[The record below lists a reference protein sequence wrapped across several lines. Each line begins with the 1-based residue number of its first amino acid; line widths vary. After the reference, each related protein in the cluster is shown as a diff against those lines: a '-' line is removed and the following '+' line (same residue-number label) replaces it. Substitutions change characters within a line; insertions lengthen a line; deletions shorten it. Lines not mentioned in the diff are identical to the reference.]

1 MDMSG
6 PVTIFLFF
14 LLLLV
19 DMFFYGFDA
28 AIDNLNEKEI
38 LHKAEE
44 EKDRRS
50 MRLSE
55 MISRPGI
62 YINTVQLVITLINIL
77 MGAFYLNIWLQ
88 TIDKGLHVI
97 NVGGMSLENVPT
109 GVLSGIAT
117 VLSFIA
123 MIYIL
128 LTFGVLIPRKMASR
142 QPEKWAYACIDPIYI
157 ITRLL
162 ASLTGL
168 VNLTAKGILF
178 LFGVR
183 NNTDENDVTEEEI
196 INMVQEGHEQGVIQ
210 ASEAEMISNIFEY
223 GDKEAQDIMTHRGS
237 IVAIDGETKL
247 KDAIASMLG
256 GKNSR
261 YPVYEENIDHIIGIL
276 HLKDA
281 MRFHISDDKLD
292 LPIAKLDGLL
302 REPYFV
308 PQTKNIDEL
317 FKEMQSQKLQMAIV
331 VDEYGQTD
339 GLIAMEDILEEIVGN
354 IMDEYD
360 EDQEYIKN
368 RGKGEYVMEGKRLV
382 GESGRAVRHYL
393 RRGRIRD
400 FERFPD
406 LQTGPGSQSD
416 EQFDVDYKGYNF
428 KILSV
433 VKKMIGSVL
442 VPEEKHCRMQK
453 TDNQCLKKK
462 ENNAMIERALLRKD
476 YAYKEKET

>member
-6 PVTIFLFF
+6 PVAIFLFF

-62 YINTVQLVITLINIL
+62 YINTVQLVI
-77 MGAFYLNIWLQ
+77 
-88 TIDKGLHVI
+88 HVI

-162 ASLTGL
+162 APLTGL

-368 RGKGEYVMEGKRLV
+368 RGKGEYVMEGKTPLKEVEELLGITFDEEEFETLNGFLISRLD
-382 GESGRAVRHYL
+382 
-393 RRGRIRD
+393 RIP
-400 FERFPD
+400 EP
-406 LQTGPGSQSD
+406 D

-442 VPEEKHCRMQK
+442 VRKLPEEKTPQ
-453 TDNQCLKKK
+453 
-462 ENNAMIERALLRKD
+462 NAEDGQSVLEEKRK
-476 YAYKEKET
+476 

>member
-1 MDMSG
+1 MDISG
-6 PVTIFLFF
+6 PVAILLFF

-50 MRLSE
+50 VRLSE
-55 MISRPGI
+55 MVSRPGI

-88 TIDKGLHVI
+88 AIDNGLHVI
-97 NVGGMSLENVPT
+97 NVGGLSLQNVPT
-109 GVLSGIAT
+109 GVISGIAT
-117 VLSFIA
+117 VLSFVA

-142 QPEKWAYACIDPIYI
+142 KPEKWAYACIDPIFW

-162 ASLTGL
+162 SPLTGL

-183 NNTDENDVTEEEI
+183 NNVDENDVTEEEI

-247 KDAIASMLG
+247 KDAIASMLE

-317 FKEMQSQKLQMAIV
+317 FKEMQSQKLQMVIV

-339 GLIAMEDILEEIVGN
+339 GLIAMEDILEEIV
-354 IMDEYD
+354 
-360 EDQEYIKN
+360 
-368 RGKGEYVMEGKRLV
+368 
-382 GESGRAVRHYL
+382 
-393 RRGRIRD
+393 
-400 FERFPD
+400 
-406 LQTGPGSQSD
+406 QSD
-416 EQFDVDYKGYNF
+416 EKQRYSFSEDGTKIRANQGHSIQVDVELPVTEPPETLYHGTAQRFAASIEAQGLLPQSRLYVHLSPDQETAEKVGRRHGEPVIYLVDAGQMHRDGYLF
-428 KILSV
+428 YLSANGVWLTKV
-433 VKKMIGSVL
+433 V
-442 VPEEKHCRMQK
+442 PA
-453 TDNQCLKKK
+453 TYLKRLEGELKQH
-462 ENNAMIERALLRKD
+462 
-476 YAYKEKET
+476 

>member
-6 PVTIFLFF
+6 PVAIFLFF

-162 ASLTGL
+162 APLTGL

-196 INMVQEGHEQGVIQ
+196 INMVQEGHEQ
-210 ASEAEMISNIFEY
+210 
-223 GDKEAQDIMTHRGS
+223 
-237 IVAIDGETKL
+237 
-247 KDAIASMLG
+247 G

-368 RGKGEYVMEGKRLV
+368 RGKGEYVMEGKTPLKEVEELLGITFDEEEFETLNGFLISRLD
-382 GESGRAVRHYL
+382 
-393 RRGRIRD
+393 RIP
-400 FERFPD
+400 EP
-406 LQTGPGSQSD
+406 D

-442 VPEEKHCRMQK
+442 VRKLPEEKTPQ
-453 TDNQCLKKK
+453 
-462 ENNAMIERALLRKD
+462 NAEDGQSVLEEKRK
-476 YAYKEKET
+476 

>member
-6 PVTIFLFF
+6 PVAIFLFF

-162 ASLTGL
+162 APLTGL

-368 RGKGEYVMEGKRLV
+368 RGKGEYVMEGKTPLKEV
-382 GESGRAVRHYL
+382 EELLGITFDEEE
-393 RRGRIRD
+393 
-400 FERFPD
+400 FET
-406 LQTGPGSQSD
+406 LNVS
-416 EQFDVDYKGYNF
+416 
-428 KILSV
+428 
-433 VKKMIGSVL
+433 
-442 VPEEKHCRMQK
+442 
-453 TDNQCLKKK
+453 
-462 ENNAMIERALLRKD
+462 
-476 YAYKEKET
+476 

>member
-6 PVTIFLFF
+6 PVAIFLFF

-162 ASLTGL
+162 APLTGL

-354 IMDEYD
+354 I
-360 EDQEYIKN
+360 KN
-368 RGKGEYVMEGKRLV
+368 RGKGEYVMEGKTPLKEVEELLGITFDEEEFETLNGFLISRLD
-382 GESGRAVRHYL
+382 
-393 RRGRIRD
+393 RIP
-400 FERFPD
+400 EP
-406 LQTGPGSQSD
+406 D

-442 VPEEKHCRMQK
+442 VRKLPEEKTPQ
-453 TDNQCLKKK
+453 
-462 ENNAMIERALLRKD
+462 NAEDGQSVLEEKRK
-476 YAYKEKET
+476 

>member
-1 MDMSG
+1 MDISG
-6 PVTIFLFF
+6 PVAIFLFF

-50 MRLSE
+50 VRLSE
-55 MISRPGI
+55 MVSRPGI

-88 TIDKGLHVI
+88 TIDDGLHVI
-97 NVGGMSLENVPT
+97 NVGGLSLQNVPT
-109 GVLSGIAT
+109 GVISGIAT
-117 VLSFIA
+117 VLSFVA

-142 QPEKWAYACIDPIYI
+142 KPEKWAYACINPIFW

-162 ASLTGL
+162 SPLTGL

-256 GKNSR
+256 GKN
-261 YPVYEENIDHIIGIL
+261 
-276 HLKDA
+276 
-281 MRFHISDDKLD
+281 KLD
-292 LPIAKLDGLL
+292 VPIAKLDGLL

-317 FKEMQSQKLQMAIV
+317 FKEMQSQKLQMVIV

-368 RGKGEYVMEGKRLV
+368 RGKGEYVMEGKTPLKEVEELLDITFDEEEFETLNGFLISRLD
-382 GESGRAVRHYL
+382 
-393 RRGRIRD
+393 RIP
-400 FERFPD
+400 EP
-406 LQTGPGSQSD
+406 D

-442 VPEEKHCRMQK
+442 VKKLPEIKTQENAEDGQSVLEEKQK
-453 TDNQCLKKK
+453 
-462 ENNAMIERALLRKD
+462 
-476 YAYKEKET
+476 